1 MAPIVLFEV
10 LLVKRHLFF
19 GCQCFCWCG
28 AGALFVFAGWGGWFR
43 ARTNRRWLLR
53 IQRLVHWLADV
64 CGRTYLTT
72 VGLRARLVRSSASTC
87 AAVFRAERKPAAR
100 PLTKAVEDEVPL
112 TKKDNP

>member
-1 MAPIVLFEV
+1 MSPIVFFEV
-10 LLVKRHLFF
+10 LLVESHLLF
-19 GCQCFCWCG
+19 GRQGFCRCRG
-28 AGALFVFAGWGGWFR
+28 RVLLEVGWGGGGFR
-43 ARTNRRWLLR
+43 ARTGNGWLLW